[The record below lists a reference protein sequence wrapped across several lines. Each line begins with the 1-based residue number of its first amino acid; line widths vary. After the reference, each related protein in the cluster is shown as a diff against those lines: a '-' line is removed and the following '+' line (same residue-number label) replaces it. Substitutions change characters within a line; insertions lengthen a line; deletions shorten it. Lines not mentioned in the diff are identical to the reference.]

1 MNDLGKN
8 KVEHFIFI
16 LMICTSMVF
25 IMSCYNI
32 ALMEGLSFNV
42 LKHAILGFIP
52 AFLFALIG
60 DVFIVGKIVNKI
72 MPKIVKPNDSIKK
85 KAICF
90 PIFDFKI
97 SKWRFNYEKSL

>member
-1 MNDLGKN
+1 MGKN

-42 LKHAILGFIP
+42 LKHAVLGFIP
-52 AFLFALIG
+52 AFLFALVG
-60 DVFIVGKIVNKI
+60 DIFIVGQ
-72 MPKIVKPNDSIKK
+72 IVKK
-85 KAICF
+85 
-90 PIFDFKI
+90 
-97 SKWRFNYEKSL
+97 